1 MVFPPLFRKHHSE
14 FQPVVVVVAA
24 LDQHEI
30 QGTTTHRYKTFI
42 LNFMANPMIFRCHFK
57 FPYIS
62 LYLESPQAW
71 AACAFNGRRYGGWSN
86 LGVPGIMGDM
96 APLTLQI
103 VRWIITLQRVNNIP
117 FSA

>member
-1 MVFPPLFRKHHSE
+1 
-14 FQPVVVVVAA
+14 
-24 LDQHEI
+24 
-30 QGTTTHRYKTFI
+30 
-42 LNFMANPMIFRCHFK
+42 MANPMIFRCHFK